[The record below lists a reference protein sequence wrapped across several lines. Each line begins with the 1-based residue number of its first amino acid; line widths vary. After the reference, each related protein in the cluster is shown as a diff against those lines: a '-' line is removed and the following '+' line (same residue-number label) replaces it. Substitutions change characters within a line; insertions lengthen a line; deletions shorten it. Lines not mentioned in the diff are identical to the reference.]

1 MEQQYFTVKQTAELL
16 GVSVSTIRRRIKDGT
31 FETYKYFGRPLIH
44 RKYIFCEK

>member
-1 MEQQYFTVKQTAELL
+1 MDQQYFTIKQTAELL

-44 RKYIFCEK
+44 RKYIFTDK